1 MVVGE
6 GRAFLSAVLVLNA
19 EEWGKLAEKLG
30 LDPAAPESLE
40 DPRVISAAQNRVDRQ
55 VRGFPGYAKVRR
67 LILST
72 EAWTVDNGL
81 LTPTMK
87 VRRSRVVER
96 FQERI
101 DRVYE
106 EGPTRARRRVA

>member
-1 MVVGE
+1 M
-6 GRAFLSAVLVLNA
+6 
-19 EEWGKLAEKLG
+19 
-30 LDPAAPESLE
+30 
-40 DPRVISAAQNRVDRQ
+40 DRQ
-55 VRGFPGYAKVRR
+55 VRGVPGYAKIRR
-67 LILST
+67 LVLST

-101 DRVYE
+101 DKVYE
-106 EGPTRARRRVA
+106 EGPTRARRRVP